1 MIGIHFCGRLKL
13 TISRYWA
20 AWRINACTEESL
32 QKSFDNIAETVPGI
46 LEDTSQDSKQNVQR
60 IVKWL
65 KDERRHW
72 LLIFDN
78 ANDFKIL
85 RERFFPRSSYGSVL
99 VTSRSKQTL
108 DRSTV
113 GYEMLGAL
121 GDEEAAYALLKMILP
136 TPEAVN
142 DEPNQTHLEA
152 KKVAR
157 RLDYL
162 PQGIVLAGSM
172 IRNDDSDMTRTVS
185 ARLRDYLDALNQA
198 PHPGHPL
205 IAVWGPGQDEREEL
219 SLAEP
224 YAMIVES
231 MRSQARRNGDH
242 QRVEDALELLY
253 FFSFLSSTGISLDIF
268 TNYLRNTHVKPV
280 PSATIATASVPESN
294 MPSRL
299 HRTSVRSISDD
310 CSLSILATSSET
322 LEEKEKRIRDGLS
335 LLISNDLIVWGGTV
349 SLHSLVQD
357 CARTSRFCDPGDA
370 GDRDAFRAI
379 WTLVCSIPD
388 IYDSTSRKYRRSLLP
403 HIQAYRKSYD
413 DLEFAKIYL
422 RLGFEEAL
430 EIHLCLAFVYS
441 ESGHFKTAMELQEV
455 AVHKANGQMSEYK
468 DLFLRA
474 QAQLATSYHDL
485 NGSGQRLKA
494 LRLREDIRD
503 RRKVN
508 FTKSSADLSFFN
520 RKAYS
525 AALSDLADSYMIFPE
540 LKFKALEIRGEVLDL
555 CSTNPDEYDTREAR
569 RRLARTCYEVGQRH
583 RALELREDVFSSVQ
597 SGGESRGKSDLPDQ
611 FELVVR
617 SDIADSYCDQGL
629 WIKATEWREQVVQQR
644 EVLLG
649 KSHYDTVAARSNLAV
664 SYFKMERYNEAI
676 AQRELICKHFDDF
689 FGPNHLAT
697 WQKYL
702 ELARAY
708 TTTDLVKALDIGIK
722 IQKAADEA
730 ETSTG
735 EGGSQAV
742 MSAKETIAHVLEK
755 MSKQA
760 GEWEKYYRKAIQLRT
775 EVLNAK
781 LMLWG
786 DRSNEVFVARA
797 NLAHCHSYNQE
808 SLELAVQQG
817 GDVCSL
823 QWDRCQTDGI
833 EPYENLQLLSCLQD
847 LAKSFERR
855 ADLFNRFYEGAMN
868 SSESVETDD
877 ARSTASNGNVN
888 HIQGRSRQSD
898 GNESAQSKADIAPH
912 FAGTEHANTYTVA
925 HEHRGAGDELPASPG
940 SDRTDVTKEGSGWSD
955 EDIEAQQNRLKDAE
969 LHWQTL
975 LGIQKRRPNSDQ
987 EQATLS
993 AMIDLA
999 NFYSRSDVGRW
1010 DEAIQLLQPALEMME
1025 KSDRLGLD
1033 HSITK
1038 SAKFRLVH
1046 LELENKL
1053 GLVSEW
1059 VAESSAHQD
1068 EMSKTP
1074 SPIP

>member
-1 MIGIHFCGRLKL
+1 M
-13 TISRYWA
+13 
-20 AWRINACTEESL
+20 
-32 QKSFDNIAETVPGI
+32 PGI
-46 LEDTSQDSKQNVQR
+46 LDDTSQDSKQNVQR
-60 IVKWL
+60 TVKWL
-65 KDERRHW
+65 KDQRRHW

-85 RERFFPRSSYGSVL
+85 RERYFPRSSYGSVL
-99 VTSRSKQTL
+99 LTSRSKQAL

-113 GYEMLGAL
+113 GYERLEVL
-121 GDEEAAYALLKMILP
+121 GDEEASYALLKMILP

-142 DEPNQTHLEA
+142 DEPMQTHLEA
-152 KKVAR
+152 KKVAK

-162 PQGIVLAGSM
+162 PQGIVYAGSV
-172 IRNDDSDMTRTVS
+172 IRNDDSDMTRTVG
-185 ARLRDYLDALNQA
+185 ARLRDYLGALNEA

-205 IAVWGPGQDEREEL
+205 NAMWGPGQDECEEL

-231 MRSQARRNGDH
+231 MKSQAHRNGDH

-253 FFSFLSSTGISLDIF
+253 FFSFLSSTGISFEIF
-268 TNYLRNTHVKPV
+268 TNYLKNTHVKHV
-280 PSATIATASVPESN
+280 ASATIATASLPESN

-299 HRTSVRSISDD
+299 HRTSVRSINDN
-310 CSLSILATSSET
+310 CSLSVLAKSSET

-335 LLISNDLIVWGGTV
+335 LLILNDLIVWGGTV

-357 CARTSRFCDPGDA
+357 CARVSRFCNQDA
-370 GDRDAFRAI
+370 GDQDAFRAI

-441 ESGHFKTAMELQEV
+441 ESGYFQTAMELQEV
-455 AVHKANGQMSEYK
+455 AVRKAKDQMNEYQ

-494 LRLREDIRD
+494 LRLREDVRD
-503 RRKVN
+503 RRNVN
-508 FTKSSADLSFFN
+508 FTKSSADLSVLN

-525 AALSDLADSYMIFPE
+525 AALSDLADSYMVFPE

-555 CSTNPDEYDTREAR
+555 CSKNADEYDTREAK

-583 RALELREDVFSSVQ
+583 RALELRKNVFSSVQ
-597 SGGESRGKSDLPDQ
+597 SEEESKGKFDSPDQ
-611 FELVVR
+611 FELVAR
-617 SDIADSYCDQGL
+617 SDLADSYCDQGL

-649 KSHYDTVAARSNLAV
+649 DSHYDTIAARSNLAV
-664 SYFKMERYNEAI
+664 SYFKMERYSEAI
-676 AQRELICKHFDDF
+676 AQREVICKHFDDF
-689 FGPNHLAT
+689 SGPNHHAT
-697 WQKYL
+697 WQNYL
-702 ELARAY
+702 ELGRAC
-708 TTTDLVKALDIGIK
+708 TTTDLVKALDIAIK
-722 IQKAADEA
+722 VQKAADGA

-735 EGGSQAV
+735 KNSSQAV

-760 GEWEKYYRKAIQLRT
+760 DEWEKYFRKAVQLRT

-781 LMLWG
+781 LKLWG
-786 DRSNEVFVARA
+786 DRNNEVFVARGK
-797 NLAHCHSYNQE
+797 LARCHSYNQE
-808 SLELAVQQG
+808 SLRLAVEQG

-823 QWDRCQTDGI
+823 QWDRCQTEGI
-833 EPYENLQLLSCLQD
+833 EPYENLELLSCLHD
-847 LAKSFERR
+847 LAKSCERR
-855 ADLFNRFYEGAMN
+855 ADLFKKLDKGSMN
-868 SSESVETDD
+868 SLQSMETDD
-877 ARSTASNGNVN
+877 ARSTASNRPEVSDGNHN
-888 HIQGRSRQSD
+888 HIQGRARESD
-898 GNESAQSKADIAPH
+898 GDESARSIAAITPYVPSTERENTCAIPH
-912 FAGTEHANTYTVA
+912 EC
-925 HEHRGAGDELPASPG
+925 RGAEHDLPANPR
-940 SDRTDVTKEGSGWSD
+940 SDRTDVTKEGSEWGD
-955 EDIEAQQNRLKDAE
+955 EDIEAQQNRLNDAE

-975 LGIQKRRPNSDQ
+975 LDIQKCRPNSDQ

-993 AMIDLA
+993 AMVDLA
-999 NFYSRSDVGRW
+999 NFYSRSDVERW
-1010 DEAIQLLQPALEMME
+1010 DEAIQLVQPALKIME
-1025 KSDRLGLD
+1025 QSDRLGLD

-1046 LELENKL
+1046 LEQQNKR

-1059 VAESSAHQD
+1059 VAESSAHQG
-1068 EMSKTP
+1068 EMNKAP
-1074 SPIP
+1074 SPSP